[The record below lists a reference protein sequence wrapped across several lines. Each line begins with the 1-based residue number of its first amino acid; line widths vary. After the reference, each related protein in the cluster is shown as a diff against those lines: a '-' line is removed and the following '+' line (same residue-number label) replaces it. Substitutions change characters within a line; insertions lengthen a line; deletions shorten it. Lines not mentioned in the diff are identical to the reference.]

1 MRKNIKIWISFG
13 IALLLGLP
21 FKWIF
26 YKGEDVGISIFT
38 IFDYGINNL
47 FFALST
53 LALNTLLL
61 FGLISLIE
69 KVWNSISIKSNS

>member
-1 MRKNIKIWISFG
+1 MD
-13 IALLLGLP
+13 
-21 FKWIF
+21 F

>member
-13 IALLLGLP
+13 IALLLGFP

-26 YKGEDVGISIFT
+26 YKGEDEGISIFT
-38 IFDYGINNL
+38 IFDYGIYNL

-53 LALNTLLL
+53 LALNTLIL
-61 FGLISLIE
+61 FGLISLLE
-69 KVWNSISIKSNS
+69 KIRNSIAIKSKS

>member
-1 MRKNIKIWISFG
+1 MRRNIKIWISFG
-13 IALLLGLP
+13 IALLLGFP

-26 YKGEDVGISIFT
+26 YKGDEGISIFT

-53 LALNTLLL
+53 LALNTLIL
-61 FGLISLIE
+61 FGLISLLE
-69 KVWNSISIKSNS
+69 KVRNSFSIKSKS